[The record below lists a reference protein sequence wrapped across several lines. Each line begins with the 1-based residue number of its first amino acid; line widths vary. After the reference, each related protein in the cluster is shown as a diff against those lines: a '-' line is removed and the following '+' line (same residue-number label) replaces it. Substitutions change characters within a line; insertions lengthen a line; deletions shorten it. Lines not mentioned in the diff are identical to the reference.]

1 MQRRGTLNFLYTSSG
16 GLKLLYQAPSYTVEQ
31 LNRLMAE
38 EYQKHSAHRNW
49 TEEPGTSGY
58 GDSDEVIE
66 SNICLETVP
75 YR

>member
-1 MQRRGTLNFLYTSSG
+1 
-16 GLKLLYQAPSYTVEQ
+16 
-31 LNRLMAE
+31 MAE
-38 EYQKHSAHRNW
+38 EYQKHLAHRNW

-66 SNICLETVP
+66 FNICLETVP